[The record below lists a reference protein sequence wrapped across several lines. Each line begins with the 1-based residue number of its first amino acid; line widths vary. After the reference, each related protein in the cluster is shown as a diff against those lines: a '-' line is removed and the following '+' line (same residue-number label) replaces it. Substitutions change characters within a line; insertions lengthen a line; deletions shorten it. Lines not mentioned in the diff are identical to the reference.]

1 MIEGIGVDIVE
12 VAGVESAIS
21 NYGEPYLQRLFTA
34 REIEYCRTGANSAQ
48 RYAARI
54 AAKEAAMKALG
65 TGWDSGV
72 EWLNFEVVNAQS
84 GRPFL
89 MMNGAAADLAAERHI
104 TQSWVSMA
112 HLTAYAIAE
121 VILERD

>member
-48 RYAARI
+48 RYAARM
-54 AAKEAAMKALG
+54 AAKELPRFSDM
-65 TGWDSGV
+65 SV
-72 EWLNFEVVNAQS
+72 PISNY
-84 GRPFL
+84 
-89 MMNGAAADLAAERHI
+89 GAGLAERV
-104 TQSWVSMA
+104 TTV
-112 HLTAYAIAE
+112 
-121 VILERD
+121 